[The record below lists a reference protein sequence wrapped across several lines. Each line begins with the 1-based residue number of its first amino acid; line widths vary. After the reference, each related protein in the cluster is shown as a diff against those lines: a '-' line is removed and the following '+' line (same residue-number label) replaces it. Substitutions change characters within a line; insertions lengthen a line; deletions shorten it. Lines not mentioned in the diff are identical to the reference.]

1 MILIFFDGIRRIIP
15 TGEGP
20 EVFVKIHLHQFSNSL
35 DQIMTNLG
43 NPSIASVG
51 LQFPQLLDTEILE
64 SMAGE
69 RNQVVAIGT
78 SPSFRGLTH
87 MKVTAW
93 II

>member
-1 MILIFFDGIRRIIP
+1 
-15 TGEGP
+15 
-20 EVFVKIHLHQFSNSL
+20 
-35 DQIMTNLG
+35 MTNLG

-93 II
+93 SI